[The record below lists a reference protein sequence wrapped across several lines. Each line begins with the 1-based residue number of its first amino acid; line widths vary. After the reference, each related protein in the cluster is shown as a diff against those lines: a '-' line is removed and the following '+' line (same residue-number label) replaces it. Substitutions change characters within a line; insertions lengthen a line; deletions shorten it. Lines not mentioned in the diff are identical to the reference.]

1 MSWEEMSKK
10 EVKCPCK
17 KGVVT
22 LTTYGDDWNRFKE
35 SASIECPDC
44 KKKYEI
50 LEKTHHGLMA
60 SDGSWTEYFLI
71 PKDYPKSE
79 YSIMEII
86 SVPKDAPFYVYL
98 IKKYLKKDL
107 AEILEEYRNI
117 TRVKDLRGMPS
128 RLAKD
133 SKERT
138 GSAIRETIIENIC
151 MALEHYDEDPSNR
164 EITNAIDIEREAKQ
178 KEYLKERD
186 KHLIKLDF

>member
-1 MSWEEMSKK
+1 
-10 EVKCPCK
+10 
-17 KGVVT
+17 
-22 LTTYGDDWNRFKE
+22 
-35 SASIECPDC
+35 
-44 KKKYEI
+44 
-50 LEKTHHGLMA
+50 
-60 SDGSWTEYFLI
+60 
-71 PKDYPKSE
+71 
-79 YSIMEII
+79 MEII

-98 IKKYLKKDL
+98 IKTYLKKDL
-107 AEILEEYRNI
+107 ADILEEYRSI

-151 MALEHYDEDPSNR
+151 MALEHYDEDSSNR

-178 KEYLKERD
+178 KEYLKERE